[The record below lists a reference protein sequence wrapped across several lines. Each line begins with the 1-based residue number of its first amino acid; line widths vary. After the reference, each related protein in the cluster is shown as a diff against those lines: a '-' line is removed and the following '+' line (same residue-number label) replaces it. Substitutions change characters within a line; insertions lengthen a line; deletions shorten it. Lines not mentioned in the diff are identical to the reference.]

1 MAAARL
7 QWDAWLLL
15 VFSTVCS
22 LAAASFTRNLS
33 VELNPGSPAPPPGG
47 DLLHVRA
54 LGDADTLHFLFCSQG
69 APALLLVRT
78 NVTSSRV
85 WVDWPR
91 FLSGNSSG
99 SLRVEPASS
108 VVSST
113 ALIFSRLLEY
123 DDVNNTAEMP
133 FDLFP
138 PYRLRDDVRWSAME
152 LSGAS
157 ARLCGG
163 VAGGS
168 VCLHLSVFGRE
179 GRDETWPRLLH
190 TANSSQVSV
199 RLDGLRPRSARSR
212 FVLELRAA
220 VGGAY
225 PLDAVRVRR
234 SIDDEFTPSIF
245 KVSEWTSAVGDG
257 GGGGFVQWKQVAYRR
272 PAPTLED
279 ASPCRHSD
287 PRRPAGRALAEAGGL
302 ALAFLGGGGDAG
314 EDGVLAINVSFGV
327 AGEAFYNHTRFLTW
341 TTLVGVGIPPADA
354 FSPLVAAIMAAG
366 LGAPLAI
373 LLMGGVYVCLR
384 KRRAAASAGN
394 YQPIN

>member
-7 QWDAWLLL
+7 QRRDSLLL
-15 VFSTVCS
+15 FVFSTVCS

-33 VELNPGSPAPPPGG
+33 VELNPGSSARPPGG

-54 LGDADTLHFLFCSQG
+54 LGDNDTLHFLFCSQG
-69 APALLLVRT
+69 APALLLVHT
-78 NVTSSRV
+78 NVTSSYV
-85 WVDWPR
+85 SVDWPL
-91 FLSGNSSG
+91 FLSRNSSG

-108 VVSST
+108 IVSST

-123 DDVNNTAEMP
+123 DDVNNTAEVP

-138 PYRLRDDVRWSAME
+138 PYQLRDDVGWSAME
-152 LSGAS
+152 LSGAA
-157 ARLCGG
+157 ARLCGS
-163 VAGGS
+163 VARGS

-199 RLDGLRPRSARSR
+199 RLDGLSPRSARSR
-212 FVLELRAA
+212 FVLELQT
-220 VGGAY
+220 VGGAS
-225 PLDAVRVRR
+225 PLDAVRVHR

-245 KVSEWTSAVGDG
+245 KVSEWTSAANESAADER
-257 GGGGFVQWKQVAYRR
+257 GFVLWKQVAYRR
-272 PAPTLED
+272 SAPALED
-279 ASPCRHSD
+279 TSPCRHSD
-287 PRRPAGRALAEAGGL
+287 PRRPGGRALAEAGGL
-302 ALAFLGGGGDAG
+302 ALAFFGG
-314 EDGVLAINVSFGV
+314 EDDVLGLNVSFAV
-327 AGEAFYNHTRFLTW
+327 AGDVFYNATKFLSW
-341 TTLVGVGIPPADA
+341 TALVGIGIPPADA
-354 FSPLVAAIMAAG
+354 FSPLVAAILAVG

-384 KRRAAASAGN
+384 KRWPSSSDSA